1 MVVMLMPPV
10 FGIGRLSAPVGE
22 PDLVGDRLS
31 ALGAACDH
39 DDAVAFLDVRT
50 ARIAVQPIA
59 TRRVFVQKNGLLLT
73 LDRPHHDLA
82 IAHRPN
88 GALDARMMAT
98 LVSQARGRSHEKECG
113 CRGCS
118 LHLGSPC
125 L

>member
-1 MVVMLMPPV
+1 MQSMVRMRTPPV
-10 FGIGRLSAPVGE
+10 VGVGTFAAPMGE

-39 DDAVAFLDVRT
+39 DDAVSFLDVRT
-50 ARIAVQPIA
+50 TRFGVQPIA

-88 GALDARMMAT
+88 GALDALVTAS
-98 LVSQARGRSHEKECG
+98 LVSPARGR
-113 CRGCS
+113 
-118 LHLGSPC
+118 
-125 L
+125 